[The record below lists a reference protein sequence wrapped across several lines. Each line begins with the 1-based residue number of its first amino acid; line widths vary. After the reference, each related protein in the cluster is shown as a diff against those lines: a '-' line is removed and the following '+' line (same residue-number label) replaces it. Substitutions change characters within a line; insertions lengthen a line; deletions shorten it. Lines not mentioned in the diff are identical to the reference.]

1 MKLEEIRL
9 WRDAWQLYVNL
20 KVEINELNEIGNK
33 LQELTGNGNDFQFM
47 DINSPF
53 MDIDNPEEESDDDG
67 SYVIQMIDGDGDIGW
82 LREDSSGYSYYVH
95 LDSSIKVV
103 GCEDVASIYDKRN
116 VEMVLDVTMRQLKR
130 EHLTSIART
139 VEVVKLNK

>member
-1 MKLEEIRL
+1 MELEEIKL

-20 KVEINELNEIGNK
+20 KTEINELNEIGNK
-33 LQELTGNGNDFQFM
+33 IQELTGNGNDFQFM
-47 DINSPF
+47 NINSP
-53 MDIDNPEEESDDDG
+53 EEEFDDDG
-67 SYVIQMIDGDGDIGW
+67 SYVIQMLDGDGDTGW
-82 LREDSSGYSYYVH
+82 LREGANGYSYYVH

-103 GCEDVASIYDKRN
+103 GDKDIASVYNKRN
-116 VEMVLDVTMRQLKR
+116 VEMVLDVTMHQLKR

>member
-1 MKLEEIRL
+1 MELNEVKL
-9 WRDAWQLYVNL
+9 WRDAWQRYVNL
-20 KVEINELNEIGNK
+20 KTEINELNEIGNK

-47 DINSPF
+47 DIDSPV

-103 GCEDVASIYDKRN
+103 GDKDIASVYNKRN
-116 VEMVLDVTMRQLKR
+116 AVMMLDATMYQLKR
-130 EHLTSIART
+130 EHLTSIANT
-139 VEVVKLNK
+139 VEIVKLNK